1 MPETVTEIHQTEIHQ
16 TETHELAAARGRLA
30 LRQASLLSALV
41 AGTPAPEGFDRA
53 RLRVQARA
61 LAAKRADVIAKIAPE
76 LPRIMGAEY
85 RKQFLAYAAE
95 HPLTGGYRQDALA
108 FARQLLD
115 AGIPADSGARR
126 ELRRWWR
133 QRSGPGSHR
142 SRELLRRARTAMGR
156 GLR

>member
-1 MPETVTEIHQTEIHQ
+1 MPETL
-16 TETHELAAARGRLA
+16 TETHELAAARERLA

-85 RKQFLAYAAE
+85 REEYLAYAAT

-115 AGIPADSGARR
+115 AGKPAHSGARR

-133 QRSGPGSHR
+133 QRSGPGPHR
-142 SRELLRRARTAMGR
+142 SRQLLRRARTALGR
-156 GLR
+156 GRR

>member
-1 MPETVTEIHQTEIHQ
+1 MPETVTES
-16 TETHELAAARGRLA
+16 HELSAARERLA
-30 LRQASLLSALV
+30 ARQAALLSALV

-61 LAAKRADVIAKIAPE
+61 LAAKRAEVIAKIAPE
-76 LPRIMGAEY
+76 LPRIVGAQFRGE
-85 RKQFLAYAAE
+85 FLAYAAG

-108 FARQLLD
+108 FARWLLD
-115 AGIPADSGARR
+115 AGKPADSGARR

-142 SRELLRRARTAMGR
+142 SRELLRRARTALGGGR
-156 GLR
+156 H

>member
-1 MPETVTEIHQTEIHQ
+1 MPEILNEE
-16 TETHELAAARGRLA
+16 EELTAARERLA
-30 LRQASLLSALV
+30 LRQTALLSALV

-76 LPRIMGAEY
+76 LPRILGGAY
-85 RKQFLAYAAE
+85 RKEFLAYAAE

-108 FARQLLD
+108 FARLLLD
-115 AGIPADSGARR
+115 TGKPADAAARR

-133 QRSGPGSHR
+133 DRRAPAPHR
-142 SRELLRRARTAMGR
+142 SRELLRQARGVLGR
-156 GLR
+156 GWRR

>member
-1 MPETVTEIHQTEIHQ
+1 MPDTL
-16 TETHELAAARGRLA
+16 TETRELAAARERLA

-41 AGTPAPEGFDRA
+41 AGTPAPDGFDRA

-76 LPRIMGAEY
+76 LPRIMGAQFRTEY
-85 RKQFLAYAAE
+85 LAYAAE

-142 SRELLRRARTAMGR
+142 SQELLRRARTALGR
-156 GLR
+156 GRR

>member
-1 MPETVTEIHQTEIHQ
+1 MPETLTEI
-16 TETHELAAARGRLA
+16 HELAAARERLA

-41 AGTPAPEGFDRA
+41 AGTPAPKGFDGA

-76 LPRIMGAEY
+76 LPRSIGAEY
-85 RKQFLAYAAE
+85 RREFLAYASE

-115 AGIPADSGARR
+115 ADKPTDTGARR

-133 QRSGPGSHR
+133 QRSGPCSHR
-142 SRELLRRARTAMGR
+142 SRELLRRARTALGR
-156 GLR
+156 GQR

>member
-1 MPETVTEIHQTEIHQ
+1 MSETL
-16 TETHELAAARGRLA
+16 TETHDLAAARERLA

-53 RLRVQARA
+53 RLRVQTRA
-61 LAAKRADVIAKIAPE
+61 LAAKRADVIEKIAPE

-85 RKQFLAYAAE
+85 REEYLAYAAE

-115 AGIPADSGARR
+115 AGKPGDSCARR
-126 ELRRWWR
+126 ELRRWWQ

-142 SRELLRRARTAMGR
+142 SRELLRRARTALGR
-156 GLR
+156 GRR

>member
-1 MPETVTEIHQTEIHQ
+1 MSETS
-16 TETHELAAARGRLA
+16 TETHELAAARERLA

-41 AGTPAPEGFDRA
+41 AGAPAPEGFDRA

-76 LPRIMGAEY
+76 LPRIMDAEY
-85 RKQFLAYAAE
+85 RGEFLAYAAE

-108 FARQLLD
+108 FARHLLD
-115 AGIPADSGARR
+115 AGKPAHSGARR

-133 QRSGPGSHR
+133 QRSGPSSHR
-142 SRELLRRARTAMGR
+142 SRQLPRRVRTALGR
-156 GLR
+156 GRR

>member
-1 MPETVTEIHQTEIHQ
+1 MPETL
-16 TETHELAAARGRLA
+16 TETHELAAARERLA
-30 LRQASLLSALV
+30 QRQASLLSALV
-41 AGTPAPEGFDRA
+41 AGTPAPAGFDRA

-61 LAAKRADVIAKIAPE
+61 LAAKRADVIARIAPE

-85 RKQFLAYAAE
+85 RREFLAYAAM

-115 AGIPADSGARR
+115 AGKPADSHARR
-126 ELRRWWR
+126 ELRHWWR

-142 SRELLRRARTAMGR
+142 SRELLRRARTALGR
-156 GLR
+156 GRH

>member
-1 MPETVTEIHQTEIHQ
+1 MPETL
-16 TETHELAAARGRLA
+16 TETHELAAARERLA

-41 AGTPAPEGFDRA
+41 AGTPAPEGFDPV
-53 RLRVQARA
+53 RLRVQARV

-76 LPRIMGAEY
+76 LPRIIGAEY
-85 RKQFLAYAAE
+85 REEFLAYAAE

-115 AGIPADSGARR
+115 AGKPAGSSARR

-133 QRSGPGSHR
+133 RRSGPGP
-142 SRELLRRARTAMGR
+142 LLRRARTSLGGGR
-156 GLR
+156 R

>member
-1 MPETVTEIHQTEIHQ
+1 MPETLS
-16 TETHELAAARGRLA
+16 ETHELAAARERLA
-30 LRQASLLSALV
+30 LRQASLLSSLV

-53 RLRVQARA
+53 RLGVQARA

-85 RKQFLAYAAE
+85 RREFRTYAAD

-108 FARQLLD
+108 FARHLLD
-115 AGIPADSGARR
+115 AGKPIHSGARR

-133 QRSGPGSHR
+133 ARSGPGPHR
-142 SRELLRRARTAMGR
+142 SWALLRRARTSLGR
-156 GLR
+156 GRH

>member
-1 MPETVTEIHQTEIHQ
+1 MPETVTETR
-16 TETHELAAARGRLA
+16 ELAAARERLA
-30 LRQASLLSALV
+30 ARQACLLSALV
-41 AGTPAPEGFDRA
+41 TGTPAPEGFDRA

-76 LPRIMGAEY
+76 LPRIMGAQFRGE
-85 RKQFLAYAAE
+85 FLAYAAE

-115 AGIPADSGARR
+115 AGKPADPGARR

-133 QRSGPGSHR
+133 QRSGPGSHC
-142 SRELLRRARTAMGR
+142 SRELLRRARAALGR
-156 GLR
+156 GRH